1 MPTEALIVID
11 MQNDFCDGGTLAV
24 PGGSAIVPLVNRLI
38 AHHDHVV
45 LTQDWHPPG
54 HASFASAWPGAAPF
68 SARDFT
74 YGPQTLWPDHCVQD
88 TPGAAFH
95 PDLQIGKAQ
104 MIVRKGFHP
113 GIDSYSAFRENDR
126 VTRTGLD
133 GYLKERGFS
142 RLVMC
147 GLALDYCVAWS
158 ALDARQAGFEV
169 AVVEPAT
176 AAIDLD
182 GSKARMLAEMR
193 QAGITLDTA
202 R

>member
-1 MPTEALIVID
+1 MPHEALIVID
-11 MQNDFCDGGTLAV
+11 LQNDFCEGGTLAV
-24 PGGSAIVPLVNRLI
+24 PGGNAIVPLVNRLI
-38 AHHDHVV
+38 AHHDNVV

-54 HASFASAWPGAAPF
+54 HASFASAWPGADPF
-68 SARDFT
+68 SARDFP
-74 YGPQTLWPDHCVQD
+74 YGPQTLWPDHCVQG

-95 PDLQIGKAQ
+95 PDLQVGKVQ
-104 MIVRKGFHP
+104 MVVRKGFHP

-133 GYLKERGFS
+133 GYLKERGFT

-147 GLALDYCVAWS
+147 GLALDYCVGWS

-169 AVVEPAT
+169 AVVQAAT

-182 GSKARMLAEMR
+182 GSRQRMLSEMR
-193 QAGITLDTA
+193 QAGVKLREA
-202 R
+202 V